1 MRYNIDTCSMLVE
14 FRASV
19 WTARKLDKSTTDEV
33 VTRKNAAAKD
43 AARVNKHLLAGRSEL
58 DEIQKHVTAM
68 RNFVYTNTLPWSDN
82 GTRLL
87 PTVQFM
93 DFDKR
98 IQAESSKFTQL
109 VDDFIAIYPSLI
121 TAQAMALGDMFKR
134 DDFPSAHDIKNK
146 FDVGVLYMPVPVSG
160 DFRVDVGNAAA
171 QELRD
176 RLEKIAEDRVNAAML
191 DVRTRLKDHLLRMS
205 DRLCVDNVDGKV
217 KGRMF
222 HESLVENG
230 FELCDLVKSL
240 NVINDP
246 AIEQVRGML
255 EKALAGVTAN
265 ELRNNMIVRQEVK
278 RDVDSI
284 LSKFNW

>member
-87 PTVQFM
+87 PTIQFM

-176 RLEKIAEDRVNAAML
+176 RLEKVAEDRVNAAML

-205 DRLCVDNVDGKV
+205 DRLCVDTVDGKA

-246 AIEQVRGML
+246 AIEQVRSML
-255 EKALAGVTAN
+255 EKALAGVTAS
-265 ELRNNMIVRQEVK
+265 ELRSNMAVRQDVK

>member
-33 VTRKNAAAKD
+33 VTSKNAAAKD

-58 DEIQKHVTAM
+58 DDIQKQVTTM

-87 PTVQFM
+87 PTAQFM
-93 DFDKR
+93 EFDKR
-98 IQAESSKFTQL
+98 IQADSVKFMDK
-109 VDDFIAIYPSLI
+109 VDEFINIYPSLI

-134 DDFPSAHDIKNK
+134 DDFPSARDIRNK
-146 FDVGVLYMPVPVSG
+146 FDVGVVYMPVPVSG
-160 DFRVDVGNAAA
+160 DFRVDVGNEAAK
-171 QELRD
+171 ELRE
-176 RLEKIAEDRVNAAML
+176 RLEKLAEARVDAAMA
-191 DVRTRLKDHLLRMS
+191 DVRTRLKEHLLRMS
-205 DRLCVDNVDGKV
+205 DRLCVDTVDGKV

-222 HESLVENG
+222 HESLVEHG

-240 NVINDP
+240 NLVNDP
-246 AIEQVRGML
+246 AVEQVRSML

-265 ELRNNMIVRQEVK
+265 ELRSNMVVRQEVK
-278 RDVDSI
+278 RDVDNI